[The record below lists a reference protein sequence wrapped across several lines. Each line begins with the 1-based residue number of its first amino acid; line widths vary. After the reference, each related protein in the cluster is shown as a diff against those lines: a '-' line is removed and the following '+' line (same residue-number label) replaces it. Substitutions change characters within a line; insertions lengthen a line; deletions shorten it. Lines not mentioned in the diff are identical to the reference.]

1 MRAQQPE
8 QSEGIRRSQSQ
19 NQINLPSQDL
29 VGLSLHPIDPID
41 GSPTTDKPSADPADP
56 VKPDNS
62 TSDSAFNQAPFQAD
76 FSRNAPLMNSTL
88 LPLDTSTTS
97 KGDEA
102 IVFRLSQESFC
113 LVSATRQS

>member
-1 MRAQQPE
+1 MRAQQSE

-41 GSPTTDKPSADPADP
+41 GSPTDKPDDPVDPA
-56 VKPDNS
+56 KPDIAS
-62 TSDSAFNQAPFQAD
+62 ASASAADSAFNQAPFVAD

-97 KGDEA
+97 KGEA
-102 IVFRLSQESFC
+102 
-113 LVSATRQS
+113 